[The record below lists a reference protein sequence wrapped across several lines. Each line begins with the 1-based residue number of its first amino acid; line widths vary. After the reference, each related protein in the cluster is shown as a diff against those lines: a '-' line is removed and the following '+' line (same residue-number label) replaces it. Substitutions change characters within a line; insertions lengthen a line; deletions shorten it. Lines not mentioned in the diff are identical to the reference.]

1 LDLVQIAA
9 KGLSP
14 RTSYQVYLADSN
26 HEPFDQLEPF
36 AARAYPA
43 HAGAAASGR
52 AGAAARQ
59 AMMRTTAER
68 LEWVSGLNT
77 KGHFGGV
84 VPKHYHEAI
93 DALEALHKK
102 VTASATRKVS

>member
-1 LDLVQIAA
+1 
-9 KGLSP
+9 
-14 RTSYQVYLADSN
+14 
-26 HEPFDQLEPF
+26 
-36 AARAYPA
+36 
-43 HAGAAASGR
+43 
-52 AGAAARQ
+52 
-59 AMMRTTAER
+59 MMRATAER

-84 VPKHYHEAI
+84 VPKHCHEAI